1 MGPVHA
7 RNRDGSFIFADEDE
21 YIAKGSNDSNI
32 VFLKF
37 EGFHG
42 RELPK
47 LPPRLQILVFQNSA
61 VEVFPPDIPTSVVA
75 VYGRGSR
82 VECLPDLGHHENM
95 ETMDLHDNM
104 IVEVT
109 APLPPNLRTLDLSYN
124 KLRCLTCALPD
135 GLTSLN
141 LSFNKFDADLEAVPD
156 GCRVDSDHMYS
167 DEYEWSGR
175 GRGRVVTQRMGV
187 PTMRRTIY
195 NNPQNVH
202 DVHVQRN
209 VSSSVGKLIELTHGK
224 QLPSVHEVVRALY
237 GMFSIIVRMF
247 GFHPVCHVFRW
258 CDDPTISSI
267 HGVTYK
273 ELLTRMY
280 VVVSEHKDRAGL
292 EEIMRDD
299 IRVSIGYCFTG
310 RFTRLINVLTGFVE
324 GVGVSLSP
332 KEQMQGRIAQVV
344 SKGQEES
351 LSRDEIV
358 RRVEVVLD
366 EFDVSDEGERMAWL
380 DAIE

>member
-7 RNRDGSFIFADEDE
+7 RNRDGSFLFADEEE
-21 YIAKGSNDSNI
+21 YVARGSNDSNI
-32 VFLKF
+32 VYLKF
-37 EGFHG
+37 EGFRG

-47 LPPRLQILVFQNSA
+47 LPPRLQILVFQHSA
-61 VEVFPPDIPTSVVA
+61 VELFPPDLPTSVVA

-82 VECLPDLGHHENM
+82 VESLPDLGHHENM
-95 ETMDLHDNM
+95 ETMDLHDSM

-124 KLRCLTCALPD
+124 KLRRMTCALPD

-167 DEYEWSGR
+167 DEYEWAGR
-175 GRGRVVTQRMGV
+175 SRRGRVGPRV
-187 PTMRRTIY
+187 RTIY
-195 NNPQNVH
+195 DDAQNVH
-202 DVHVQRN
+202 DSHVQRN

-224 QLPSVHEVVRALY
+224 RLPDVQEVVRALY
-237 GMFSIIVRMF
+237 GRFSIIVRIF
-247 GFHPVCHVFRW
+247 GFIVSGHPICHVSRW

-267 HGVTYK
+267 HGITYK

-299 IRVSIGYCFTG
+299 IRASIGYCFTG
-310 RFTRLINVLTGFVE
+310 RFTRLINVLTGFVD
-324 GVGVSLSP
+324 GMGVSISSR
-332 KEQMQGRIAQVV
+332 EQMQGRIAQVV

-351 LSRDEIV
+351 LPREEIV